1 MQQRWPRRLWIV
13 RHGESTGNVAR
24 QAAMDA
30 GLSEINI
37 DHRDIDVPLSALG
50 EEQAIALG
58 RWFARNRD
66 EGLPEVVLTSPYAR
80 ANRTAELICEHG
92 GFADAEFIAD
102 ERLREKEFGILDR
115 LTTAGIQER
124 FPDQARFRTLL
135 GKFYHRPP
143 AGESWCDVVLRLRS
157 LMDTVGL
164 HHGGQDVLIVSHQVV
179 VLCLRYL
186 LERLSEEAILAIIGR
201 AMSPIA
207 RSPNMPLPKGHAA
220 AENSCCSAI
229 ISLRPCR
236 RMAPRSRPSR
246 LWPVPRHERAFGHA

>member
-50 EEQAIALG
+50 EEQATALG
-58 RWFARNRD
+58 RWFARNSAK
-66 EGLPEVVLTSPYAR
+66 GIPEVVLASPYAR
-80 ANRTAELICEHG
+80 AHRTAQLIAENG
-92 GFADAEFIAD
+92 GFADAEFILD

-115 LTTAGIQER
+115 LTTAGILEKY
-124 FPDQARFRTLL
+124 PEQAQFRSLL

-157 LMDTVGL
+157 LLDTVGL
-164 HHGGQDVLIVSHQVV
+164 HHSGQDVLIVSHQVV
-179 VLCLRYL
+179 VLCLRYV
-186 LERLSEEAILAIIGR
+186 LERLSEEQILAIDHEGDVANCSITQYRFEEGGR
-201 AMSPIA
+201 RGGDLVLERYNFVA
-207 RSPNMPLPKGHAA
+207 PLQEDGAPVT
-220 AENSCCSAI
+220 AEPP
-229 ISLRPCR
+229 LTPT
-236 RMAPRSRPSR
+236 PQ
-246 LWPVPRHERAFGHA
+246 

>member
-37 DHRDIDVPLSALG
+37 DHRDIDVPLSPLG

-58 RWFARNRD
+58 RWFARNRH
-66 EGLPEVVLTSPYAR
+66 EGLPEVVLASPYAR

-92 GFADAEFIAD
+92 GFTDAEFIAD

-157 LMDTVGL
+157 LMDTIGL

-186 LERLSEEAILAIIGR
+186 LERLSEEEILAIDREGDVANCSITEYHFAEGTR
-201 AMSPIA
+201 KGGELVLKRYNFLA
-207 RSPNMPLPKGHAA
+207 PLQEDGTTVT
-220 AENSCCSAI
+220 AEPPVASAN
-229 ISLRPCR
+229 P
-236 RMAPRSRPSR
+236 
-246 LWPVPRHERAFGHA
+246 